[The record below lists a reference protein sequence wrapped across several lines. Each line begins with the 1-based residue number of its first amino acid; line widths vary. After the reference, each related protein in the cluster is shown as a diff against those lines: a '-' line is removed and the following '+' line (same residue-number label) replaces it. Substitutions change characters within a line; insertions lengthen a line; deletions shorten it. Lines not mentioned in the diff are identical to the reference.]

1 MVIDFHTHVFPDK
14 IASKTIEALERAA
27 SVAKAHTDGT
37 LKGLL
42 ESMRLS
48 GIDRSVILPVAT
60 RKGQFDTINRFALEI
75 NEKYPNLLSFG
86 GIHPD
91 DDDIEGK
98 TAYLKDK
105 GFRGIKIH
113 PDYTG
118 VFIDDERYINIIS
131 SAARNG
137 MLTVTHAGV
146 DPAFDV
152 IHCPPEKA
160 RRVIDRIFKE
170 TGVKKPFLVLAHL
183 GGMMVHK
190 EVEKY
195 LLGTE
200 CYIDI
205 SSSFSEV
212 NEFCDTTGEDV
223 VNVIRRHGADKIL
236 FATDSPWFDQK
247 IHLEHFRSLKGISDR
262 EKDMILYENAQ
273 RLLSWS

>member
-137 MLTVTHAGV
+137 MLTVTHAGGKLKM
-146 DPAFDV
+146 PNL
-152 IHCPPEKA
+152 
-160 RRVIDRIFKE
+160 
-170 TGVKKPFLVLAHL
+170 TGGITIMCAIPISYIMLSKKKPQIDNTTVVGL
-183 GGMMVHK
+183 K
-190 EVEKY
+190 TVE
-195 LLGTE
+195 
-200 CYIDI
+200 I
-205 SSSFSEV
+205 
-212 NEFCDTTGEDV
+212 
-223 VNVIRRHGADKIL
+223 
-236 FATDSPWFDQK
+236 
-247 IHLEHFRSLKGISDR
+247 
-262 EKDMILYENAQ
+262 
-273 RLLSWS
+273 